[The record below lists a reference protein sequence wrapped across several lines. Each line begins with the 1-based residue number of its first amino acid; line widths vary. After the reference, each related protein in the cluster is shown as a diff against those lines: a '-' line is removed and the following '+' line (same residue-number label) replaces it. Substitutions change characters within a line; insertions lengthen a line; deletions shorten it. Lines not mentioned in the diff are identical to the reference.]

1 MAFYDELELN
11 PLSSSEIALWHA
23 LMSINNKTAWSDT
36 FTVAASVLCQRSG
49 LGTPNFFKT
58 RNTLAQK
65 GYIIWSSS
73 GGNRAAKYQIKVLY
87 KSASTDGVHV
97 NRDVSIDNS
106 ADSSTDSSVGNVE
119 ALDKQKSKMETET
132 QAETNNGQDENAYRD
147 LITEFQQNFGINST
161 KPLML
166 DDLKYTIADFVDQGN
181 SYTEAIEIVQYA
193 LQIAVAH
200 QASSWSYVKG
210 IIKNW
215 VSKSLFDIKSIKEYQ
230 EKPRR
235 QGDGKQKIKPDP
247 QYGKLF

>member
-36 FTVAASVLCQRSG
+36 FTVASSVLCQRSG

-58 RNTLAQK
+58 RNSLAQK
-65 GYIIWSSS
+65 GYITWGSS

-87 KSASTDGVHV
+87 KSASTDSV
-97 NRDVSIDNS
+97 DVSIDNS
-106 ADSSTDSSVGNVE
+106 VDNIEV
-119 ALDKQKSKMETET
+119 LDKRKSKAKTET
-132 QAETNNGQDENAYRD
+132 QAKTEIQAETSNNQDENAYRN
-147 LITEFQQNFGINST
+147 LITTFQQNFGINST

-181 SYTEAIEIVQYA
+181 SYIEAIEIIKYA
-193 LQIAVAH
+193 LTIAVAH

-215 VSKSLFDIKSIKEYQ
+215 VSKSLFNIKSIKEYQ
-230 EKPRR
+230 EKPNG
-235 QGDGKQKIKPDP
+235 QGKGKQQSKPDP
-247 QYGKLF
+247 QYGELF

>member
-1 MAFYDELELN
+1 MNYLKQLLAFYDELELN

-36 FTVAASVLCQRSG
+36 FTVASSVLCQRSG

-58 RNTLAQK
+58 RNNLAQK
-65 GYIIWSSS
+65 GYIKWGSS

-87 KSASTDGVHV
+87 KSASTDSV
-97 NRDVSIDNS
+97 DVSIDNS
-106 ADSSTDSSVGNVE
+106 SGNTEV
-119 ALDKQKSKMETET
+119 LDKQKSKTKVETQVET
-132 QAETNNGQDENAYRD
+132 QAETNNNQDENAYRD

-193 LQIAVAH
+193 LKIAVAH

-215 VSKSLFDIKSIKEYQ
+215 VSKSLFNIESIKEYQ